1 MKTDNRNLPLVVIFG
16 RPNVGKSTLFNCLIA
31 KKQAIVSPEAGTT
44 RDSNIGEVEWQGI
57 KFEAVDTGG
66 IMDLKHLATKSKEDN
81 IDIKVQQQARDYL
94 KLADLILFLVDN
106 KSGLLPQDKTM
117 SLFLKKTIKDKDK
130 ILLIANKA
138 DNIKQRPNIAEF
150 NKLSLGEPIP
160 VSAANGSGTGDL
172 LDIIIGKL
180 PAQKN
185 EPKLKDD
192 KIELTIEEPIKVAI
206 IGQPNVGKSS
216 LLNSIIGYDRVIVS
230 QEAHTT
236 REPQDTKVTYKDKD
250 ITLIDTAGIS
260 KRGPKSKG
268 LEKHGIDKSLAA
280 LKKADIALLVLDI
293 SQIINHQDL
302 KLVEEIV
309 DRNTS
314 LIIIANKWDL
324 VPEKDTKKFT
334 NYIYSRLPFAT
345 WAPLHFAS
353 ALTGSKVQKIF
364 DLILDIASDRKLS
377 LSESQLQKLLARVVK
392 IHKPTKAKGTKRPHI
407 FELKQI
413 KVNPPIFTLR
423 IGSKDSLHRSY
434 ARFIA
439 NQLRGKYVFLG
450 TPLPITIIKNK
461 KVHSLSR

>member
-1 MKTDNRNLPLVVIFG
+1 MDYYNKKLPLVVIFG
-16 RPNVGKSTLFNCLIA
+16 RPNVGKSTLFNCLIS
-31 KKQAIVSPEAGTT
+31 KKQALVSPEAGTT
-44 RDSNIGEVEWQGI
+44 RDSNIAEVEWQGA

-66 IMDLKHLATKSKEDN
+66 IIDLRHLATKSKEDN
-81 IDIKVQQQARDYL
+81 IDIKVQKQARDYL
-94 KLADLILFLVDN
+94 KRADLILFLVDN

-117 SLFLKKTIKDKDK
+117 ALFLKKTIKDKNK
-130 ILLIANKA
+130 ILLVANKA
-138 DNIKQRPNIAEF
+138 DNIKQRSNTAEF
-150 NKLSLGEPIP
+150 NKLSMNEPIP

-172 LDIIIGKL
+172 LDIVIKKIPTK
-180 PAQKN
+180 KYKSKTT
-185 EPKLKDD
+185 EPT
-192 KIELTIEEPIKVAI
+192 EEIEEPIKVAI

-216 LLNSIIGYDRVIVS
+216 LLNSIIGYERVIVS
-230 QEAHTT
+230 KEAHTT
-236 REPQDTKVTYKDKD
+236 REPQDTKITYKDKD

-268 LEKHGIDKSLAA
+268 LEKHGINKSLAA

-302 KLVEEIV
+302 KLVEEII

-324 VPEKDTKKFT
+324 VEEKETKKVT

-345 WAPLHFAS
+345 WAPLHFTS
-353 ALTGSKVQKIF
+353 ALTGSKVSKIF
-364 DLILDIASDRKLS
+364 DVILDIAADRKIA

-392 IHKPTKAKGTKRPHI
+392 QHKPTKAKGTKRPHI

-413 KVNPPIFTLR
+413 KINPPQFTLR

-434 ARFIA
+434 ARFVS
-439 NQLRGKYVFLG
+439 NQLRGKYGFLG
-450 TPLPITIIKNK
+450 TPIPIDIIKNK
-461 KVHSLSR
+461 KIHSKPE